1 MAPRSYFLFHDTV
14 IVGRCVQQIIPQAG
28 QRAARYGNRA

>member
-1 MAPRSYFLFHDTV
+1 MAPRSYFLFHGTA

-28 QRAARYGNRA
+28 QRTA